1 MKYRDPSIRACRG
14 TPAPLTV
21 KRPALTPA
29 PAGKVHRVAGI
40 HAAPERAE
48 EPKLD
53 RTDFLPGGLPPEP
66 NRTPWRRAGLTGR
79 GAREPFN
86 SRAVKGE
93 FWATKAYLEA

>member
-1 MKYRDPSIRACRG
+1 MKYRDPTIRACTSVSAPVIRRA
-14 TPAPLTV
+14 PAPV
-21 KRPALTPA
+21 KPEPR
-29 PAGKVHRVAGI
+29 VHRGAGI
-40 HAAPERAE
+40 HAAPERVE

-86 SRAVKGE
+86 SREVKGE
-93 FWATKAYLEA
+93 FYATRAYLP